1 MAVIFDANAEKSVS
15 GLDAKSDSGFR
26 TMVYKSNGGAGLGGG
41 TLEIFTELEGV
52 KTPVPNSKLTAATLD
67 DNGQAIQQVT
77 FSSAGIVWI
86 HLTGATT
93 PDITVA
99 VR

>member
-1 MAVIFDANAEKSVS
+1 MPVNFNANAEKPVS

-26 TMVYKSNGGAGLGGG
+26 TMVYDGDLGGG
-41 TLEIFTELEGV
+41 TLEIWTELEGL
-52 KTPVPNSKLTAATLD
+52 KTPVPNSKLDATMED
-67 DNGQAIQQVT
+67 DNGQVIQQVT

-86 HLTGATT
+86 HLTGATA
-93 PDITVA
+93 PDIYVA